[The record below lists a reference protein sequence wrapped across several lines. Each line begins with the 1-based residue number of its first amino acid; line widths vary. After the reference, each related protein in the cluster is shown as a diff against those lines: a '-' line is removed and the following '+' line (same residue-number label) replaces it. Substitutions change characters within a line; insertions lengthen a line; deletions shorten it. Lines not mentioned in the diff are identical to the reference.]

1 MKSWVHIFCNGAIF
15 FFSLADI
22 GRDSD
27 MFDFRYENPVKSQ
40 IIHFDFQLNHFHTM
54 LPIYDSASNTAKMNK
69 STKKISWMQ
78 RSELLNSLLWKC
90 TFFFIQHSNAL
101 ISPKCSQ
108 CDGKREG
115 YERIK
120 KEYEERKWGGVEIV
134 QLKCDTYVIYLKC
147 FRYFCSFSQRVVFSL
162 IFCSS
167 SHLSLSFFVFNSSI
181 FIRALFFFSYFWLT
195 G

>member
-1 MKSWVHIFCNGAIF
+1 MEIINLKTKRQNHKIASWSCAFQVNSTPDKSKRLQSIHSKICLEMQFNWWLWIRENEAYSLYLQLKCSVKSWVHIFCNGAIF

-40 IIHFDFQLNHFHTM
+40 INHFDFQLNHFHTM

-90 TFFFIQHSNAL
+90 TFF
-101 ISPKCSQ
+101 
-108 CDGKREG
+108 
-115 YERIK
+115 
-120 KEYEERKWGGVEIV
+120 
-134 QLKCDTYVIYLKC
+134 
-147 FRYFCSFSQRVVFSL
+147 SFSTRM
-162 IFCSS
+162 
-167 SHLSLSFFVFNSSI
+167 H
-181 FIRALFFFSYFWLT
+181 
-195 G
+195 